1 MFVIGAVLDGA
12 MAVVM
17 LTPSLE
23 ALFWDF
29 EQPVLDPGFRFAM
42 TFGAALMIGWTALL
56 AWAAVEPVE
65 RRSVA
70 LLTMLVVAGLMLAEI
85 LGMASGFLPAL
96 RVWMLVAFQVLLLV
110 GLALAFRAS
119 APPAAT

>member
-1 MFVIGAVLDGA
+1 MNGGWTRIMFVIGALLDGA

-42 TFGAALMIGWTALL
+42 TLGAALMIG
-56 AWAAVEPVE
+56 
-65 RRSVA
+65 
-70 LLTMLVVAGLMLAEI
+70 
-85 LGMASGFLPAL
+85 PA
-96 RVWMLVAFQVLLLV
+96 VAFHTARL
-110 GLALAFRAS
+110 GLTRRPLI
-119 APPAAT
+119 